1 MPARGGASPA
11 RKVAYAV
18 VRRVSEGAY
27 ADRVLRAEAGR
38 ARLGRSD
45 RAFAQ
50 QLTYGTVQR
59 RLTLDHVIAAVSARP
74 LAEIDPPVLDALRL
88 GVYQLLWMG
97 SVPDHAAVDET
108 VELAKSAGGSG
119 YRFANAVMRRAG
131 REGRTLLDG
140 LGDATPAEAAIR
152 HSHPEWVVAMWW
164 DTLGPEQARALMRFN
179 NEPAESAVRAN
190 TLRTT
195 REELI

>member
-1 MPARGGASPA
+1 MRTAASIHRRERLPSYGGFARSTRTSARGSSCRAASAWACGALRSPLC
-11 RKVAYAV
+11 
-18 VRRVSEGAY
+18 RR
-27 ADRVLRAEAGR
+27 
-38 ARLGRSD
+38 
-45 RAFAQ
+45 
-50 QLTYGTVQR
+50 
-59 RLTLDHVIAAVSARP
+59 HSARP

-140 LGDATPAEAAIR
+140 LGDATPSEAAIR

-164 DTLGPEQARALMRFN
+164 DTLGRDETIAL
-179 NEPAESAVRAN
+179 
-190 TLRTT
+190 L
-195 REELI
+195 

>member
-1 MPARGGASPA
+1 MRTAASIHRRERLPSYGGFAHSTRTSARGSSCRVASAWACGALRSPLC
-11 RKVAYAV
+11 
-18 VRRVSEGAY
+18 RRHPASSSRRTAACSGA
-27 ADRVLRAEAGR
+27 APAGR

-59 RLTLDHVIAAVSARP
+59 RLTLDYVIAAVSARP

-119 YRFANAVMRRAG
+119 
-131 REGRTLLDG
+131 
-140 LGDATPAEAAIR
+140 
-152 HSHPEWVVAMWW
+152 
-164 DTLGPEQARALMRFN
+164 
-179 NEPAESAVRAN
+179 
-190 TLRTT
+190 
-195 REELI
+195 